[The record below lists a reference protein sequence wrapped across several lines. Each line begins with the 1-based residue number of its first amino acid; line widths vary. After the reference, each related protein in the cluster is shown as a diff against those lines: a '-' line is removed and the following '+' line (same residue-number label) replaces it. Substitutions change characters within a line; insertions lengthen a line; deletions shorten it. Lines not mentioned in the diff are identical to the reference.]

1 MEQNASVAVSAAHS
15 RLRATELVVKV
26 TSSGGM
32 HALLIVPLR
41 LGFSCNWLGSFWR
54 RINNIHGLMFDL
66 HLQKLMRNIPGKENK
81 ANVVEVLM
89 NRSIVSVC
97 K

>member
-32 HALLIVPLR
+32 HALLVVPLR
-41 LGFSCNWLGSFWR
+41 LGFSCYWLGSFWR
-54 RINNIHGLMFDL
+54 PISNIHGIIYL
-66 HLQKLMRNIPGKENK
+66 HLQKVMRNIPDKENK
-81 ANVVEVLM
+81 TNIVEVLI

-97 K
+97 N